1 MVDLGDAAHPG
12 LVHAVAMTATAAS
25 TPPRPRRPPWKAGT
39 TGRAHVGEHAVVLG
53 DSLAGLAVAVV
64 LAERFDT
71 VTIIDR
77 DVLPPPG
84 VHRNG
89 VPQGRHTHLLLPGGL
104 RALAELL
111 PGIVDDLEGHG
122 AQIIDAPEFRFYL
135 AGGRLALSDPSLSVC
150 GATRPLLEGVMRRR
164 VRGLPNVCA
173 VERTRADGLVA
184 DPGGAQVTGVR
195 VRSPAGSG
203 DDRIVD
209 ATLTVDATGRRS
221 RGPRWLAELGYPA
234 PDEESLHVG
243 VHYTTRLFRRDP
255 ADLGGCRH
263 VQVAIP
269 PGGRHGGVALA
280 VEADRWLVT
289 LVGILG
295 ERPPADL
302 EEFVEHTGAL
312 WKDDLHAIVARAEPI
327 GDAAIGA
334 FPAYL
339 RRRYDRLREFPGG
352 YVVTGDA
359 VCSLNPVY
367 AQGMSVAIREA
378 QALGEVLDRHG
389 LDRVGQRFFKR
400 ARPLV
405 DSAWQIATGA
415 DLGEPAVEGRRTA
428 GWRVVNRYVN
438 RLLTVAHRDPLVAD
452 AFLRVSA
459 MVAPPQHLLRPRIA
473 SRVLRGGGRSA

>member
-1 MVDLGDAAHPG
+1 MVDSGDAAHPK

-25 TPPRPRRPPWKAGT
+25 TALRPRRQPWKAGT

-53 DSLAGLAVAVV
+53 GSLAGLAVAVV

-77 DVLPPPG
+77 DVLPPVG
-84 VHRNG
+84 EHRNG
-89 VPQGRHTHLLLPGGL
+89 VPQGRHTHLLLPGGV

-111 PGIVDDLEGHG
+111 PGVVDDLESHG
-122 AQIIDAPEFRFYL
+122 AQIIDAPEVRFYL
-135 AGGRLALSDPSLSVC
+135 AGGRLALSDPSLSIC
-150 GATRPLLEGVMRRR
+150 GATRPLLEGVVRRR
-164 VRGLPNVCA
+164 VRGLPNVCT
-173 VERTRADGLVA
+173 VERSRADRLVA
-184 DPGGAQVTGVR
+184 DPDRSQVTGVR
-195 VRSPAGSG
+195 VRSPASSS
-203 DDRIVD
+203 DDSIVD
-209 ATLTVDATGRRS
+209 ATLVVDATGRRS
-221 RGPRWLAELGYPA
+221 RSPRWLAELGYPA
-234 PDEESLHVG
+234 PDEEGLHVG
-243 VHYTTRLFRRDP
+243 VHYTTRVFRRDP
-255 ADLGGCRH
+255 ADLGGCRQ

-269 PGGRHGGVALA
+269 PGGRHGGVAVA
-280 VEADRWLVT
+280 VEDDRWLVT

-295 ERPPADL
+295 ERPPAAL
-302 EEFVEHTGAL
+302 EEFIGHTGAL
-312 WKDDLHAIVARAEPI
+312 WRDDLHAIVARAEPM
-327 GDAAIGA
+327 GEAAIGA

-339 RRRYDRLREFPGG
+339 RRRYDRLREFPGR

-389 LDRVGQRFFKR
+389 LDRVGQRFFRR
-400 ARPLV
+400 ARPVV

-428 GWRVVNRYVN
+428 GWRLLNWYVN

-452 AFLRVSA
+452 AFLRVNA
-459 MVAPPQHLLRPRIA
+459 MVAPPQHVMRPRIA